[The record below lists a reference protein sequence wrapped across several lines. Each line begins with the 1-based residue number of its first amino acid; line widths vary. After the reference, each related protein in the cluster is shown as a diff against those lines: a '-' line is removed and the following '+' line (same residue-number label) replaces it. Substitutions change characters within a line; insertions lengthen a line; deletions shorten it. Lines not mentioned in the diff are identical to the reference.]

1 MSVNMMAASFRCSAF
16 WEGTNAL
23 KQRLPGMKRRIRQT
37 VWPLSPI
44 LPGLAKAARFA
55 EALPIRCEKRSA
67 TIPNFTNCSP
77 APNKSGS
84 HKRSEMNSRS
94 FFAELKRL
102 EIRLGPI
109 KVMNKQN
116 GNYMSQDP
124 TKSKRLLSQVIAK
137 WACSLKYE
145 HLSPEA
151 IQAAKLFWFDSI
163 GCALGGSQQEDAK
176 ILLKHYRAQ
185 GAGNG
190 KATAFVCGFK
200 TNPVDAAFLNGH
212 MIRAMDY
219 NDIYW
224 KADPCHPSDLIAA
237 PLALCESEG
246 LTGKD
251 LILSTVIAYEI
262 EMRLCEIGRPG
273 VREYG
278 WHHATLSAFAAP
290 VAAGRVLNL
299 TPEQMVSAIG
309 ISASRTFCPGAV
321 TAGKLTNMKNTVDP
335 WAGRMGAES
344 ALLAREGFSGP
355 EHIIDGKEGLFA
367 VFGHVQYKGQPATF
381 DSEGL
386 VKDLPT
392 SPRSHYRILDCG
404 MKSFPIEALSHAP
417 LTAMMKTVKEN
428 DIKADE
434 VKEIKV
440 EVIAR
445 AADIL
450 GDPHKYRPDSKETA
464 DHSLPYCMAVGLVDG
479 MVTPLQFREE
489 RVRDQSLIPIMD
501 KIKVVANEEFE
512 ALFPKFQ
519 PSRVTITTNDG
530 KSHSTRVDVP
540 KGDPSAPMTED

>member
-1 MSVNMMAASFRCSAF
+1 MRFAVTAQFGRTSVNFQLFFFGFDETGLENPHRSVKLTKLKIEIVMKQQSA
-16 WEGTNAL
+16 
-23 KQRLPGMKRRIRQT
+23 QSKR
-37 VWPLSPI
+37 PLSHI
-44 LPGLAKAARFA
+44 
-55 EALPIRCEKRSA
+55 
-67 TIPNFTNCSP
+67 
-77 APNKSGS
+77 
-84 HKRSEMNSRS
+84 
-94 FFAELKRL
+94 
-102 EIRLGPI
+102 
-109 KVMNKQN
+109 
-116 GNYMSQDP
+116 
-124 TKSKRLLSQVIAK
+124 IAD
-137 WACSLKYE
+137 WASSLNYE
-145 HLSPEA
+145 HLSLEA

-176 ILLKHYRAQ
+176 ILLKHYRAMSSND
-185 GAGNG
+185 GRDSRDSSTSLGMTNERTRGGSG
-190 KATAFVCGFK
+190 KATAFVSGFK
-200 TNPVDAAFLNGH
+200 TNPVDASFLNGH

-224 KADPCHPSDLIAA
+224 KADPCHPSDLISA
-237 PLALCESEG
+237 PLALCQSEG
-246 LTGKD
+246 LGGKD
-251 LILSTVIAYEI
+251 LILATIIAYEI
-262 EMRLCEIGRPG
+262 EMRLCEIGHPG

-299 TPEQMVSAIG
+299 TTDQMVSAIG

-367 VFGHVQYKGQPATF
+367 VFHHVQYKGQPATF
-381 DSEGL
+381 DGEAL
-386 VKDLPT
+386 VKDLPN
-392 SPRSHYRILDCG
+392 SKKSHYRILDCG
-404 MKSFPIEALSHAP
+404 MKSFPIEALSHSP

-428 DIKADE
+428 NLKAAD

-479 MVTPLQFREE
+479 MVTPLQFKEE

-501 KIKVVANEEFE
+501 KIKVVANDEFE

-530 KSHSTRVDVP
+530 KSYSTRVDVP
-540 KGDPSAPMTED
+540 KGDPRDPMTEEEIAVKFTALGGDVIGKDQCAKLRQCIMNLEKMGKLDELLALTIAC

>member
-1 MSVNMMAASFRCSAF
+1 MAH
-16 WEGTNAL
+16 
-23 KQRLPGMKRRIRQT
+23 QT
-37 VWPLSPI
+37 T
-44 LPGLAKAARFA
+44 
-55 EALPIRCEKRSA
+55 E
-67 TIPNFTNCSP
+67 
-77 APNKSGS
+77 
-84 HKRSEMNSRS
+84 
-94 FFAELKRL
+94 
-102 EIRLGPI
+102 
-109 KVMNKQN
+109 
-116 GNYMSQDP
+116 
-124 TKSKRLLSQVIAK
+124 SKRLLSRIIAE
-137 WACSLKYE
+137 WASALKYE

-151 IQAAKLFWFDSI
+151 IQATKLFWFDSI

-176 ILLKHYRAQ
+176 ILLKHYRAM
-185 GAGNG
+185 GGRNG
-190 KATAFVCGFK
+190 KVTPFVSGFK
-200 TNPVDAAFLNGH
+200 TNPVDASFLNGH
-212 MIRAMDY
+212 MIGAMDN
-219 NDIYW
+219 NDLYW

-246 LTGKD
+246 LGGKD
-251 LILSTVIAYEI
+251 LILATIIAYEI

-278 WHHATLSAFAAP
+278 WHPATLSAFPAP
-290 VAAGRVLNL
+290 VAAGGGVNL
-299 TPEQMVSAIG
+299 AQGQMVSAIG
-309 ISASRTFCPGAV
+309 ISAARTFCPGAV

-344 ALLAREGFSGP
+344 ALLARDGFSGP

-367 VFGHVQYKGQPATF
+367 VFKHVQYKGQPATF
-381 DSEGL
+381 DGEAL
-386 VKDLPT
+386 VKDLPN
-392 SPRSHYRILDCG
+392 SKDSHYRILDCG

-428 DIKADE
+428 KIKADD

-479 MVTPLQFREE
+479 MVTPLQFKEE
-489 RVRDQSLIPIMD
+489 RVLDKSLIPIMD
-501 KIKVVANEEFE
+501 KVKVVANEEFE

-530 KSHSTRVDVP
+530 KEHATRVDVP
-540 KGDPSAPMTED
+540 KGDPRDPMTEDEIAVKFTALGGDVFGKDQCKKLQSVIMSIETAKDLRGLFELTTAR

>member
-1 MSVNMMAASFRCSAF
+1 L
-16 WEGTNAL
+16 GGDL
-23 KQRLPGMKRRIRQT
+23 
-37 VWPLSPI
+37 
-44 LPGLAKAARFA
+44 
-55 EALPIRCEKRSA
+55 
-67 TIPNFTNCSP
+67 
-77 APNKSGS
+77 
-84 HKRSEMNSRS
+84 
-94 FFAELKRL
+94 L
-102 EIRLGPI
+102 ENLHDPI
-109 KVMNKQN
+109 KVINQKIEIAMAHQ
-116 GNYMSQDP
+116 S
-124 TKSKRLLSQVIAK
+124 TESKRLLSYIIAD
-137 WACSLKYE
+137 WACALKYE
-145 HLSPEA
+145 HLSPAA

-163 GCALGGSQQEDAK
+163 GCALGGSQQDDAK
-176 ILLKHYRAQ
+176 TLLKHYRAMSS
-185 GAGNG
+185 GSG
-190 KATAFVCGFK
+190 KATAFVSGFK

-246 LTGKD
+246 HSGKD
-251 LILSTVIAYEI
+251 LILATIIAYEI

-299 TPEQMVSAIG
+299 TPDQMVSAMG

-367 VFGHVQYKGQPATF
+367 VFKHVQYKGEPATF
-381 DSEGL
+381 DGDGL
-386 VKDLPT
+386 VKDLPD
-392 SPRSHYRILDCG
+392 SKDSHYRILDCG

-417 LTAMMKTVKEN
+417 LTAMMKTAKEHN
-428 DIKADE
+428 IKADD

-464 DHSLPYCMAVGLVDG
+464 DHSLPYCMAAGLVDG
-479 MVTPLQFREE
+479 MVTPLQFKEE
-489 RVRDQSLIPIMD
+489 RVLDKALIPIMD
-501 KIKVVANEEFE
+501 KVKVVANEEFE

-540 KGDPSAPMTED
+540 KGDPRDPMTEDEIAVKFTALGGDVIGKDRCKKLQNFITSMETAKDLGGLFELTTAR

>member
-1 MSVNMMAASFRCSAF
+1 MIASASGRTAILFDPWTEIAATFLRIMA
-16 WEGTNAL
+16 EH
-23 KQRLPGMKRRIRQT
+23 P
-37 VWPLSPI
+37 
-44 LPGLAKAARFA
+44 
-55 EALPIRCEKRSA
+55 
-67 TIPNFTNCSP
+67 
-77 APNKSGS
+77 
-84 HKRSEMNSRS
+84 
-94 FFAELKRL
+94 
-102 EIRLGPI
+102 
-109 KVMNKQN
+109 
-116 GNYMSQDP
+116 
-124 TKSKRLLSQVIAK
+124 SKRLLSQVIAE
-137 WACSLKYE
+137 WACALKYKD
-145 HLSPEA
+145 LSPAA

-163 GCALGGSQQEDAK
+163 GCALGGSQQDDAK
-176 ILLKHYRAQ
+176 ILLKHYRAMSAMADSSR
-185 GAGNG
+185 GESGGKGN
-190 KATAFVCGFK
+190 ATAFVSGFK

-246 LTGKD
+246 LGGKD
-251 LILSTVIAYEI
+251 LILATIIAYEI

-290 VAAGRVLNL
+290 IAAGRVLNL
-299 TPEQMVSAIG
+299 TLEQMVSAIG

-367 VFGHVQYKGQPATF
+367 VFKHVQYKGQPATF
-381 DSEGL
+381 DAEALIKGL
-386 VKDLPT
+386 PD
-392 SPRSHYRILDCG
+392 SRESHYRILDCG
-404 MKSFPIEALSHAP
+404 MKSFPIEALSHSP

-428 DIKADE
+428 KIKSND

-450 GDPHKYRPDSKETA
+450 GDPHKYRPDSKEKA
-464 DHSLPYCMAVGLVDG
+464 DHSLPYCMAAGLVDG
-479 MVTPLQFREE
+479 MVTPLQFKEE

-501 KIKVVANEEFE
+501 KIKVVANDEFE

-530 KSHSTRVDVP
+530 KQSSTRVDVP
-540 KGDPSAPMTED
+540 KGDPRDPMTEEEIAVKFNALGGDVIGNDRCKKLRKFIMSVKTARNLDGLLELTTAR

>member
-1 MSVNMMAASFRCSAF
+1 MA
-16 WEGTNAL
+16 T
-23 KQRLPGMKRRIRQT
+23 Q
-37 VWPLSPI
+37 
-44 LPGLAKAARFA
+44 
-55 EALPIRCEKRSA
+55 A
-67 TIPNFTNCSP
+67 T
-77 APNKSGS
+77 
-84 HKRSEMNSRS
+84 E
-94 FFAELKRL
+94 
-102 EIRLGPI
+102 
-109 KVMNKQN
+109 
-116 GNYMSQDP
+116 
-124 TKSKRLLSQVIAK
+124 SKRLLSNVIAE
-137 WACSLKYE
+137 WACVLKFE
-145 HLSPEA
+145 DLSPEA
-151 IQAAKLFWFDSI
+151 IQAARLFWFDSI

-176 ILLKHYRAQ
+176 ILLKHYRAMS
-185 GAGNG
+185 AGNG
-190 KATAFVCGFK
+190 KATAFVSGFK

-212 MIRAMDY
+212 MVRAMDY

-246 LTGKD
+246 LSGKD
-251 LILSTVIAYEI
+251 LILGTIIAYEI
-262 EMRLCEIGRPG
+262 EMRLCEVGRPG

-299 TPEQMVSAIG
+299 NVDQMVSAMG
-309 ISASRTFCPGAV
+309 ISAARTFCPGAV

-367 VFGHVQYKGQPATF
+367 VFKHVQYKGEPATF
-381 DSEGL
+381 DGEAL
-386 VKDLPT
+386 VKDLPN
-392 SPRSHYRILDCG
+392 SPKSHYRILDCG

-428 DIKADE
+428 KIKAVD

-479 MVTPLQFREE
+479 MVTPLQFKEE
-489 RVRDQSLIPIMD
+489 RVLDKSLIPIMD
-501 KIKVVANEEFE
+501 KVKVVANEEFE

-530 KSHSTRVDVP
+530 KQHSTRVDVP
-540 KGDPSAPMTED
+540 KGDPRDPMTEDEIAVKFNALGRDVIDDDQRKKLQQCIMKIDSAQKVNELLELTIAR

>member
-1 MSVNMMAASFRCSAF
+1 MAHQST
-16 WEGTNAL
+16 E
-23 KQRLPGMKRRIRQT
+23 
-37 VWPLSPI
+37 
-44 LPGLAKAARFA
+44 
-55 EALPIRCEKRSA
+55 
-67 TIPNFTNCSP
+67 
-77 APNKSGS
+77 
-84 HKRSEMNSRS
+84 
-94 FFAELKRL
+94 
-102 EIRLGPI
+102 
-109 KVMNKQN
+109 
-116 GNYMSQDP
+116 
-124 TKSKRLLSQVIAK
+124 SKRLLSHTIAE
-137 WACSLKYE
+137 WACSLNYE
-145 HLSPEA
+145 HLSPEG

-163 GCALGGSQQEDAK
+163 GCALGGSQQDDAK
-176 ILLKHYRAQ
+176 ILLKHYCAMSATADSSV
-185 GAGNG
+185 GEGGG
-190 KATAFVCGFK
+190 KGRATAFVSGFK

-237 PLALCESEG
+237 PLALCESED
-246 LTGKD
+246 LSGKD
-251 LILSTVIAYEI
+251 LILATIIAYEI

-381 DSEGL
+381 DGEGL

-540 KGDPSAPMTED
+540 KGDPRDPMTEEEIAVKFTALGGDVIGKDQCEKLRKCIMNLDSAKTVDELLELTIAR